1 MVFAKA
7 ELLDRVAMV
16 LCPIAFI
23 AVPAVVGKLAVQSLH
38 VFVPPGF
45 SQDTGSGDGC
55 KDAVSFY
62 DTSMGYS
69 SVFCKP
75 VAVYQQQSGA

>member
-7 ELLDRVAMV
+7 ELFDRVAMV

-23 AVPAVVGKLAVQSLH
+23 AVPAVVGKLAVQSPH

-45 SQDTGSGDGC
+45 SEDAGGGDGC

-62 DTSMGYS
+62 DTAMGHP
-69 SVFCKP
+69 SVFCEA
-75 VAVYQQQSGA
+75 VAVYQQ